1 MSLGVEVSV
10 RGASMVVV
18 LSGTAEPTSL
28 DGLKPGVAAALGEA
42 EAVVIYA
49 RTLSVAESAGLEPML
64 SGLARPPPTGRGAGG
79 AIGSHRT
86 ASWSAAAGPGPNM
99 RSRAIRRARDGT
111 PP

>member
-18 LSGTAEPTSL
+18 LSGTAEPKSL
-28 DGLKPGVAAALGEA
+28 DGLKPGVAAAGEA

-99 RSRAIRRARDGT
+99 RSRAVRGARDGT